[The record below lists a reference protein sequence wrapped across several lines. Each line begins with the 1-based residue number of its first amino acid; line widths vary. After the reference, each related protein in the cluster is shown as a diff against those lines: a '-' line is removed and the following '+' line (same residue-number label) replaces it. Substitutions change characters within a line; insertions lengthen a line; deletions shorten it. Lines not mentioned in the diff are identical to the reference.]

1 MLKQTLIAS
10 MMALILLPSAYAKVT
25 YEDAVKDQ
33 SAYNAKLNALAPP
46 PAKGYTEYELSQFG
60 STEGEWKQIYTG
72 NTTGRVNIPSNA
84 KMIMVQTSEGTA
96 TFPRNSGG
104 LVLAS
109 ATDKAENCNLVAT
122 ANATFTGSQVMGAVV
137 NKRVTCGGGDKHSS
151 MQTAWASSQISIQ
164 KVFIQN

>member
-104 LVLAS
+104 LTLAS
-109 ATDKAENCNLVAT
+109 VTSKDTECGLIAT
-122 ANATFTGSQVMGAVV
+122 ANARFTGSQVMGGEDHKSV
-137 NKRVTCGGGDKHSS
+137 NCGGHKQGDQRWGSAHAKV
-151 MQTAWASSQISIQ
+151 SIQ
-164 KVFIQN
+164 KVLIQN

>member
-1 MLKQTLIAS
+1 MLKHTLIAS
-10 MMALILLPSAYAKVT
+10 ILALTLTPLAHAKVT
-25 YEDAVKDQ
+25 YEDAIKDQ
-33 SAYNAKLNALAPP
+33 SAYNAKIKALAPP
-46 PAKGYTEYELSQFG
+46 PAVGYTILDLDGIENTTG
-60 STEGEWKQIYTG
+60 DWKQIYTG

-137 NKRVTCGGGDKHSS
+137 NKNATCGGGDKHSS

>member
-33 SAYNAKLNALAPP
+33 SAYNEKLNALAPP
-46 PAKGYTEYELSQFG
+46 PAKGYTEYELSQIEVTG
-60 STEGEWKQIYTG
+60 NNWEQIYTG

-104 LVLAS
+104 LTLAS
-109 ATDKAENCNLVAT
+109 VTSKDTECGLIAT
-122 ANATFTGSQVMGAVV
+122 ANARFTGSQVMGGEDYKSV
-137 NKRVTCGGGDKHSS
+137 NCGGHKEDDQRWGSAQAK
-151 MQTAWASSQISIQ
+151 ISIQ
-164 KVFIQN
+164 KVLIQN

>member
-1 MLKQTLIAS
+1 MLKHTLIAS
-10 MMALILLPSAYAKVT
+10 ILALTLTPLAHAKVT
-25 YEDAVKDQ
+25 YEDAIKDQ
-33 SAYNAKLNALAPP
+33 SAYNAKLRALAPP
-46 PAKGYTEYELSQFG
+46 PAVGYTIGELDG
-60 STEGEWKQIYTG
+60 IEEAGDWEQIYTG

>member
-1 MLKQTLIAS
+1 MLKHTLIAS
-10 MMALILLPSAYAKVT
+10 ILALTLTPLAHAKVT
-25 YEDAVKDQ
+25 YEDAIKDQ
-33 SAYNAKLNALAPP
+33 SAYNAKIKALAPP
-46 PAKGYTEYELSQFG
+46 PAVGYTADELHG
-60 STEGEWKQIYTG
+60 IEDTGDWEQIYTG
-72 NTTGRVNIPSNA
+72 NTTGAVNIPSNA

-137 NKRVTCGGGDKHSS
+137 NKNATCGGGDKHSS

>member
-33 SAYNAKLNALAPP
+33 SAYNAKIKALAPP
-46 PAKGYTEYELSQFG
+46 PAVGYTSDELHG
-60 STEGEWKQIYTG
+60 IEKTGDWKPIYTG
-72 NTTGRVNIPSNA
+72 NTTGAVNIPSNA

-109 ATDKAENCNLVAT
+109 RTSISTEKCRFTVT
-122 ANATFTGSQVMGAVV
+122 ANARFTGSQVMGEVRNERTSCKV
-137 NKRVTCGGGDKHSS
+137 SGNKFWES
-151 MQTAWASSQISIQ
+151 ANAQISIQ
-164 KVFIQN
+164 KVLIQN